1 MSASNALPSWH
12 DGAAR
17 TAILD
22 FVERVTA
29 EGGAD
34 YVPPSERIAVF
45 DNDGTLWCEKPG
57 YVQAYFL
64 LERLGQQAA
73 EDPAMA
79 EDPVVQALLAGDL
92 HAAMTHG
99 IEALGAVLLRTHAGW
114 TADEFNATA
123 REWLGRAR
131 DPATRRAFAELRY
144 VPMLELLALLR
155 ERGFAVFIVTG
166 GGVEFVRAASED
178 LYGVP
183 PQNVVGTAVQLA
195 FERREGRVVLV
206 RQPAA
211 LGDVNEGPPKATA
224 IQQHV
229 GRRPIF
235 AAGNSAGDTE
245 MLEFTATGDLPSL
258 CVVVQHDD
266 QEREHAYAGTAMTN
280 PKAEA
285 IEQTAPGRGW
295 TVVSMRDDW
304 ARVFADP

>member
-1 MSASNALPSWH
+1 MGSDVHYPEEGPARAVAVDGLSVDRTPVTNRAFAS
-12 DGAAR
+12 
-17 TAILD
+17 
-22 FVERVTA
+22 FVA
-29 EGGAD
+29 E
-34 YVPPSERIAVF
+34 
-45 DNDGTLWCEKPG
+45 TG

-73 EDPAMA
+73 EDPAVA
-79 EDPVVQALLAGDL
+79 ADPVVQALLAGDL

-131 DPATRRAFAELRY
+131 DPATRRPFPELRY

-195 FERREGRVVLV
+195 FERRDGRVVLV

-211 LGDVNEGPPKATA
+211 LGDVNEGPPKATD

-266 QEREHAYAGTAMTN
+266 QEREHAYAGSAMTN
-280 PKAEA
+280 PKAEP